1 MPADAARDWNVD
13 SEELGG
19 SLAEPVPGSDQLLYR
34 RHVSLTRRKRNILFP
49 SGVKLC
55 TQETFDQAVAN
66 HLSFFHLR
74 GTPVSPGG
82 GFHSALCCLL
92 CSLTVFQ
99 MCRNVPFFTFSL
111 EHFKYFSEALIQ
123 TDLQA

>member
-1 MPADAARDWNVD
+1 MPPDAARDWNVD

-19 SLAEPVPGSDQLLYR
+19 HLGEPSVDSDQLLYR

-55 TQETFDQAVAN
+55 AQETFDQAVAN
-66 HLSFFHLR
+66 HLNYFHLR
-74 GTPVSPGG
+74 GTLQIPLS
-82 GFHSALCCLL
+82 SLLL
-92 CSLTVFQ
+92 CLVFNGVSGVQ
-99 MCRNVPFFTFSL
+99 KFPFFTFSL
-111 EHFKYFSEALIQ
+111 KQLKYFAEALIQ